1 MLCLGLL
8 VGNGW
13 GQEAVDTDDESS
25 HYFPSLLHFI
35 HPLSFICYCD
45 VFYRAKK
52 SLREGNSV
60 IKRPVPHKQ
69 LTPDLTQEMDIT

>member
-25 HYFPSLLHFI
+25 HYFQSPHHFI
-35 HPLSFICYCD
+35 SLSHSFVTASIWL
-45 VFYRAKK
+45 K
-52 SLREGNSV
+52 S
-60 IKRPVPHKQ
+60 
-69 LTPDLTQEMDIT
+69 DLEKETR

>member
-25 HYFPSLLHFI
+25 HYFQSPHHFI
-35 HPLSFICYCD
+35 SLPHSFATVDIWQ
-45 VFYRAKK
+45 K
-52 SLREGNSV
+52 V
-60 IKRPVPHKQ
+60 IWRRK
-69 LTPDLTQEMDIT
+69 LGD